1 MYKTARSVVAT
12 LGIIG
17 GGVFAA
23 NYSLR
28 YAAKADVGMN
38 SSKRP
43 PPKHTNQVPQSVL
56 DPNRPPIEWDRNW
69 DKRDP
74 EFLVQEQGEERAALV
89 KAKTP
94 TAERIL
100 VLVRHGQYVRGDK
113 DEDKVLTPLGREQA
127 ELTGKRLKNLIE
139 HLKEGENEVSVQLT
153 MSTMARA
160 KETANI
166 ILKHLSP
173 EVAESAKSCDLIREG
188 APCEP
193 IPRAKDWKPAPA
205 EFYAEGARIE
215 AAFRN
220 YVHRADPEQKNNSIE
235 ILVCHGNVIRYFA
248 CRALQLPPE
257 AWLRISLQNGSL
269 TILSIR
275 PSSNVSLS
283 ALGESGHLPTSSLTY
298 N

>member
-23 NYSLR
+23 KYSS
-28 YAAKADVGMN
+28 YHSAKADVGVK
-38 SSKRP
+38 SSRRHP
-43 PPKHTNQVPQSVL
+43 HKHTQRPQSVL
-56 DPNRPPIEWDRNW
+56 DPNRLPIEWDRNW

-74 EFLVQEQGEERAALV
+74 ESLVQEQGEERAALI

-94 TAERIL
+94 TAARTL
-100 VLVRHGQYVRGDK
+100 VLIRHGQYERGDK
-113 DEDKVLTPLGREQA
+113 DEDQVLTPLGREQA

-139 HLKEGENEVSVQLT
+139 HLKEGKNEVSVQLT

-173 EVAESAKSCDLIREG
+173 KVAESARSCDLIREG

-193 IPRAKDWKPAPA
+193 IPRSKEWKPAPA
-205 EFYAEGARIE
+205 DFYTDGARIE

-275 PSSNVSLS
+275 PSSNVSIS
-283 ALGESGHLPTSSLTY
+283 ALGESGHLPTSILTF